1 MMKRNLRNTACVLLM
16 GLCAVA
22 CSDNEKDKNID
33 TQANVKKVTNL
44 NASAYDQWTYINLET
59 GATETHPD
67 ASEWIYTD
75 GTTRPA
81 ESPEAVGIDWHIA
94 VHRYEIKTNG
104 GEALETDLTNLAAV
118 TELPK
123 GNYTADKNF
132 AYNKNNLYEVITDRS
147 KMAQRNI
154 GYSNDFTLNP
164 VLCGWVDIEVT
175 GGMPP
180 KLYTPTQKV
189 LILKCKDGGWAKLQ
203 FTTAGNS
210 ENGKSGFISFNYVY
224 TPAAR

>member
-1 MMKRNLRNTACVLLM
+1 MRLTLRNAACGLLM

-22 CSDNEKDKNID
+22 CSDDEKDKNTD

-44 NASAYDQWTYINLET
+44 DVSAYDKWTYINLET
-59 GATETHPD
+59 GQTETHPD
-67 ASEWIYTD
+67 ASEWIYSD

-81 ESPEAVGIDWHIA
+81 ETPETVGIDWHIA

-123 GNYTADKNF
+123 GNYTADEHF
-132 AYNKNNLYEVITDRS
+132 TYNENNPYEVITDMS
-147 KMAQRNI
+147 KMQQSNV
-154 GYSNDFTLNP
+154 GYSNDFAINR

-210 ENGKSGFISFNYVY
+210 ENGKSGFVSFNYEY
-224 TPAAR
+224 IPATK